1 MLITPLYKHQ
11 KQALYFLTKKEQ
23 YNDFT
28 NDQTNELMSLWR
40 TRTSAGRHTSYYN
53 VVTNEEVTKKPAQ
66 MRGGI
71 IADDVSY

>member
-1 MLITPLYKHQ
+1 MKR
-11 KQALYFLTKKEQ
+11 EQ

-40 TRTSAGRHTSYYN
+40 TRISAGRHLVYYN
-53 VVTNEEVTKKPAQ
+53 IVTNLEVHEKPVQ

-71 IADDVSY
+71 IADDVICWTFFF